1 MSIVPLT
8 LYKLQAKKGGL
19 ARDEEAME
27 YIALQQQQQHSPC
40 SQLAPRVIWKQ
51 SKIDVEEDEDWV
63 GQTPK
68 LIVPKARLRGCCGG
82 MVTQVS
88 TDWADLHVYVLSPW
102 LRVCV
107 RERNLLSIQG
117 DGIPLWVTRQ
127 FQGIRKTFGSHVR
140 DAVVDRVLSP
150 LVAGQ
155 QTLSTSEEE
164 YFVRAY
170 VLDGWKALRA
180 CTIPAYL
187 YACREVVNRAIDD
200 NHNETKNPCVA
211 LPLNTTVNDK
221 FHSIVLDGATLGD
234 KVTCKSSTVGR
245 RCLINAKC
253 RLNNVVVMDDVTV
266 RDNCILQNS
275 ILGSGCTIG
284 ENCNLND
291 CQVAPGR
298 DVPAGTKEKGESL
311 MDAL

>member
-1 MSIVPLT
+1 M
-8 LYKLQAKKGGL
+8 KLQAKKGGL
-19 ARDEEAME
+19 AREEEDVE
-27 YIALQQQQQHSPC
+27 YIALQRHSPSSS
-40 SQLAPRVIWKQ
+40 SQLPPRVIWKQ

-63 GQTPK
+63 GQSPK
-68 LIVPKARLRGCCGG
+68 LILPKARLRGDCGG

-88 TDWADLHVYVLSPW
+88 TDWTDLHVYILSPW
-102 LRVCV
+102 LRACV

-140 DAVVDRVLSP
+140 DAVVDRVISS

-155 QTLSTSEEE
+155 QTPSTSTKE
-164 YFVRAY
+164 YAVRAY

-180 CTIPAYL
+180 CTIPSYL
-187 YACREVVNRAIDD
+187 YACREVANRAIDD
-200 NHNETKNPCVA
+200 DQNKTKNPCVY
-211 LPLNTTVNDK
+211 LPPKTTVNAK
-221 FHSIVLDGATLGD
+221 FHSIILEGATLGD

-253 RLNNVVVMDDVTV
+253 RLNNVVAMDDVTV

-291 CQVAPGR
+291 CQVAPGK